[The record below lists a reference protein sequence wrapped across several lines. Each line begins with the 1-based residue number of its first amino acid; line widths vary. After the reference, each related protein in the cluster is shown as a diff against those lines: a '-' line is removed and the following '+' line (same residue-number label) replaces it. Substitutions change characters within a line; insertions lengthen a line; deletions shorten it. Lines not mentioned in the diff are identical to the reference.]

1 MAGGSGEDERRSPM
15 LSVCTERDCT
25 AIVFGRGTCTD
36 HDLHPVPGR
45 PRTAL
50 RSRKLL
56 IRGQHGGGTRP
67 RIPGPLLKP
76 FRHPAAEDAR
86 PAEMPRTRSGS
97 NRLGRH
103 PLHPRRL
110 HVERL
115 GKRASSPFKVVN
127 RLVQLLGQ
135 PPTFRG
141 LRRRRDQWKP
151 LRALRGNRLGNAL
164 RFVEPEPPLQL
175 LRVRSL
181 RDD

>member
-1 MAGGSGEDERRSPM
+1 MAGGSGEDGRRSPM

-36 HDLHPVPGR
+36 HDLHPVPVR

-56 IRGQHGGGTRP
+56 IRRQHGGGTHP
-67 RIPGPLLKP
+67 RIPGPLLKL
-76 FRHPAAEDAR
+76 FRNPAGADAR
-86 PAEMPRTRSGS
+86 PAEMPRTRSDS
-97 NRLGRH
+97 SRLGRR
-103 PLHPRRL
+103 PLHPRGL

-115 GKRASSPFKVVN
+115 GKRATAPLKAVN
-127 RLVQLLGQ
+127 HLVQLRGR
-135 PPTFRG
+135 PPSFRG
-141 LRRRRDQWKP
+141 LRRKRDQWNP
-151 LRALRGNRLGNAL
+151 LRALRGHRLGNVL
-164 RFVEPEPPLQL
+164 RFVEPDLPPQL